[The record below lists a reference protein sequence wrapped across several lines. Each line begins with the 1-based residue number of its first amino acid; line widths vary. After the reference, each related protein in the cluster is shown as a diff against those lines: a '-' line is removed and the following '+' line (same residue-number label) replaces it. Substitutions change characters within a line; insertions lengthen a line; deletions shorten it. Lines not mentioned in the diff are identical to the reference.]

1 MYVEVTVGVVKCAP
15 DWAQWLRTRVISKEV
30 TGSISVGGRAVQND
44 PS

>member
-15 DWAQWLRTRVISKEV
+15 DWAQWLRTCVISKEV
-30 TGSISVGGRAVQND
+30 TSSISVGGRAVQID